1 MNQREI
7 GELRRRL
14 KPERN
19 AISKIYGCYVNS
31 NKQVI
36 SYLDSSLGIM
46 PQDEAEKYLTLLRR
60 TLTGQLQKNLIDIVF
75 TTRQVADSEEHRLLS
90 QLRQTGLK
98 DESLRQRFY
107 DTVIQSLD
115 MDDRNYLI
123 LLAHDTYDVPYRG
136 KDDEDQADASDQV
149 YSYILCAICP
159 VKDSKAE
166 LGYFPGENE
175 FHSRSAGQVV
185 APPELGFLF
194 PAFDQRSANIYNAL
208 YYTKQTDLIHQEFID
223 ALFRTEPPMSAD
235 EQKATFHTALAES
248 LEGDCSMDVVR
259 AVHQQLRDRL
269 ILHKESRNPEPPE
282 ISPKEVDAILLDCGV
297 EADKVKTFHR
307 SCAAQFG
314 EDAPLNPNNLINSGR
329 FEIKTEHASLVIH
342 PDYSYLLETRKIDG
356 RTYLL
361 LPVDDGM
368 EVNGL
373 AVDVRTVGDG
383 AISPEPNPEPSLP

>member
-14 KPERN
+14 KPEKN
-19 AISKIYGCYVNS
+19 AITKIYGCYVNS

-36 SYLDSSLGIM
+36 SYLDGSLGLM

-75 TTRQVADSEEHRLLS
+75 STRQVADSEEHRLLS
-90 QLRQTGLK
+90 ALRQTELK
-98 DESLRQRFY
+98 DEQVRRQFY
-107 DTVIQSLD
+107 DQVIQSLD
-115 MDDRNYLI
+115 MDERNYLI

-136 KDDEDQADASDQV
+136 RDDQDQADASDQV
-149 YSYILCAICP
+149 FSYVLCAICP

-194 PAFDQRSANIYNAL
+194 PAFDNRAANLYNAL

-223 ALFRTEPPMSAD
+223 AIFRTEPPMSAD
-235 EQKATFHTALAES
+235 EQKETFHTALAEA
-248 LEGDCSMDVVR
+248 LEGECSTEVVR
-259 AVHQQLRDRL
+259 SVHQQLRDKLLQHKEEHNPEAPSISPREVDT
-269 ILHKESRNPEPPE
+269 ILHN
-282 ISPKEVDAILLDCGV
+282 CGV
-297 EADKVKTFHR
+297 EEDKVQAFHK

-314 EDAPLNPNNLINSGR
+314 EGVPLNPANLINSSR
-329 FEIKTEHASLVIH
+329 FEIKTENATILID
-342 PDYSYLLETRKIDG
+342 PDYSYLVETRKING

-361 LPVDDGM
+361 LPADGM

-373 AVDVRTVGDG
+373 AVDLGDG
-383 AISPEPNPEPSLP
+383 QPG

>member
-14 KPERN
+14 KPEKN
-19 AISKIYGCYVNS
+19 AITKIYGCYVNS

-36 SYLDSSLGIM
+36 SYLDGSLGLM

-75 TTRQVADSEEHRLLS
+75 STRQVADSEEHRLLS
-90 QLRQTGLK
+90 ALRQTELK
-98 DESLRQRFY
+98 DEQVRRQFY
-107 DTVIQSLD
+107 DQVIQSLD
-115 MDDRNYLI
+115 MDERNYLI

-136 KDDEDQADASDQV
+136 RDDQDQADASDQV
-149 YSYILCAICP
+149 FSYVLCAICP

-194 PAFDQRSANIYNAL
+194 PAFDNRAANLYNAL

-223 ALFRTEPPMSAD
+223 AIFRTEPPMSAD
-235 EQKATFHTALAES
+235 EQKETFHTALGEA
-248 LEGDCSMDVVR
+248 LEGECSMEVVR
-259 AVHQQLRDRL
+259 SVHQQLRDKLLQHKEEHNPEAPSISPREVDT
-269 ILHKESRNPEPPE
+269 ILHN
-282 ISPKEVDAILLDCGV
+282 CGV
-297 EADKVKTFHR
+297 EEEKVQAFHK

-314 EDAPLNPNNLINSGR
+314 DGVPLNPANLINSSR
-329 FEIKTEHASLVIH
+329 FEIKTENATILID
-342 PDYSYLLETRKIDG
+342 PDYSYLVETRKING

-361 LPVDDGM
+361 LPADGM

-373 AVDVRTVGDG
+373 AVDLGDG
-383 AISPEPNPEPSLP
+383 QPG

>member
-14 KPERN
+14 KPEKN
-19 AISKIYGCYVNS
+19 AITKIYGCYVNS

-36 SYLDSSLGIM
+36 SYLDGSLGLM

-75 TTRQVADSEEHRLLS
+75 STRQVADSEEHRLLS
-90 QLRQTGLK
+90 ALRQTELK
-98 DESLRQRFY
+98 DEQVRRQFY
-107 DTVIQSLD
+107 DQVIQSLD
-115 MDDRNYLI
+115 MDERNYLI

-136 KDDEDQADASDQV
+136 RDDQDQADASDQV
-149 YSYILCAICP
+149 FSYVLCAICP

-194 PAFDQRSANIYNAL
+194 PAFDNRAANLYNAL

-223 ALFRTEPPMSAD
+223 AIFRTEPPMSAD
-235 EQKATFHTALAES
+235 EQKETFHTALAEA
-248 LEGDCSMDVVR
+248 LEGECSMEVVR
-259 AVHQQLRDRL
+259 SVHQQLRDKLLQHKEEHNPEAPSISPREVDT
-269 ILHKESRNPEPPE
+269 ILHN
-282 ISPKEVDAILLDCGV
+282 CGV
-297 EADKVKTFHR
+297 EEDKVQAFHK

-314 EDAPLNPNNLINSGR
+314 DGVPLNPANLINSSR
-329 FEIKTEHASLVIH
+329 FEIKTENATILID
-342 PDYSYLLETRKIDG
+342 PDYSYLVETRKING

-361 LPVDDGM
+361 LPADGM

-373 AVDVRTVGDG
+373 AVDLGDG
-383 AISPEPNPEPSLP
+383 QPG

>member
-14 KPERN
+14 KPEKN
-19 AISKIYGCYVNS
+19 AITKIYGCYVNS

-36 SYLDSSLGIM
+36 SYLDGSLGLM

-75 TTRQVADSEEHRLLS
+75 STRQVADSEEHRLLS
-90 QLRQTGLK
+90 ALRQTELK
-98 DESLRQRFY
+98 DEQVRRQFY
-107 DTVIQSLD
+107 DQVIQSLD
-115 MDDRNYLI
+115 MDERNYLI

-136 KDDEDQADASDQV
+136 RDDQDQADASDQV
-149 YSYILCAICP
+149 FSYILCAICP

-194 PAFDQRSANIYNAL
+194 PAFDNRAANLYNAL

-223 ALFRTEPPMSAD
+223 AIFRTEPPMSAD
-235 EQKATFHTALAES
+235 EQKETFHTALAEA
-248 LEGDCSMDVVR
+248 LEGECSMEVVR
-259 AVHQQLRDRL
+259 SVHQQLRDKLLQHKEEHNPEAPSISPREVDT
-269 ILHKESRNPEPPE
+269 ILHN
-282 ISPKEVDAILLDCGV
+282 CGV
-297 EADKVKTFHR
+297 EEEKVQAFHK

-314 EDAPLNPNNLINSGR
+314 EGIPLNPANLINSSR
-329 FEIKTEHASLVIH
+329 FEIKTENATILID
-342 PDYSYLLETRKIDG
+342 PDYSYLVETRKING

-361 LPVDDGM
+361 LPADGM

-373 AVDVRTVGDG
+373 AVDLGDG
-383 AISPEPNPEPSLP
+383 QPG

>member
-14 KPERN
+14 KPDKN
-19 AISKIYGCYVNS
+19 AITKIYGCYVNS

-36 SYLDSSLGIM
+36 SYLDGSLGVM

-75 TTRQVADSEEHRLLS
+75 STRQVTDSEEHRLLS
-90 QLRQTGLK
+90 ALRRTELK
-98 DESLRQRFY
+98 DETVRRQFY
-107 DTVIQSLD
+107 DQVIQSLD
-115 MDDRNYLI
+115 MDERNYLI

-136 KDDEDQADASDQV
+136 KDDQDQADASDQV
-149 YSYILCAICP
+149 FSYVLCAVCP

-194 PAFDQRSANIYNAL
+194 PAFDNRAANLYNAL

-223 ALFRTEPPMSAD
+223 AIFRTEPPMSAD
-235 EQKATFHTALAES
+235 EQKETFHTALAES
-248 LEGDCSMDVVR
+248 LEGDCSLEVVR
-259 AVHQQLRDRL
+259 AVHQQLRDKL
-269 ILHKESRNPEPPE
+269 LQHKEEHDPEAPS
-282 ISPKEVDAILLDCGV
+282 ISPKEVDAILHNCGV
-297 EADKVKTFHR
+297 EAEKVQAFHQ

-314 EDAPLNPNNLINSGR
+314 EGTPLNPANLINSGR
-329 FEIKTEHASLVIH
+329 FEIKTDNATILID
-342 PDYSYLLETRKIDG
+342 PDYSYLVETRKING

-361 LPVDDGM
+361 LPVDGM

-373 AVDVRTVGDG
+373 AVDLRDHQGG
-383 AISPEPNPEPSLP
+383 

>member
-14 KPERN
+14 KPEKN
-19 AISKIYGCYVNS
+19 AITKIYGCYVNS

-36 SYLDSSLGIM
+36 SYLDGSLGLM

-75 TTRQVADSEEHRLLS
+75 STRQVADSEEHRLLS
-90 QLRQTGLK
+90 ALRQTELK
-98 DESLRQRFY
+98 DEQVRRQFY
-107 DTVIQSLD
+107 DQVIQSLD
-115 MDDRNYLI
+115 MDERNYLI

-136 KDDEDQADASDQV
+136 RDDQDQADASDQV
-149 YSYILCAICP
+149 FSYILCAICT

-194 PAFDQRSANIYNAL
+194 PAFDNRAANLYNAL

-223 ALFRTEPPMSAD
+223 AIFRTEPPMSAD
-235 EQKATFHTALAES
+235 EQKETFHTALAEA
-248 LEGDCSMDVVR
+248 LEGECSMEVVR
-259 AVHQQLRDRL
+259 SVHQQLRDKLLQHKEEHNPEAPSISPREVDT
-269 ILHKESRNPEPPE
+269 ILHN
-282 ISPKEVDAILLDCGV
+282 CGV
-297 EADKVKTFHR
+297 EEEKVQAFHK

-314 EDAPLNPNNLINSGR
+314 EGVPLNPANLINSSR
-329 FEIKTEHASLVIH
+329 FEIKTENATILID
-342 PDYSYLLETRKIDG
+342 PDYSYLVETRKING

-361 LPVDDGM
+361 LPADGM

-373 AVDVRTVGDG
+373 AVDLGDG
-383 AISPEPNPEPSLP
+383 QPG

>member
-14 KPERN
+14 KPDKN
-19 AISKIYGCYVNS
+19 AITKIYGCYVNS

-36 SYLDSSLGIM
+36 SYLDASLGVM

-75 TTRQVADSEEHRLLS
+75 STRQVADSEEHRLLS
-90 QLRQTGLK
+90 ALRQTELK
-98 DESLRQRFY
+98 DEQVRRQFY
-107 DTVIQSLD
+107 DQVIQALD
-115 MDDRNYLI
+115 MDERNYLI

-136 KDDEDQADASDQV
+136 RDDQDQADASDQV
-149 YSYILCAICP
+149 FSYVLCAICP

-194 PAFDQRSANIYNAL
+194 PAFDNRSANLYNAL
-208 YYTKQTDLIHQEFID
+208 YYTRQTDLIHQEFID

-235 EQKATFHTALAES
+235 EQKETFHTALAES
-248 LEGDCSMDVVR
+248 LDGACSMEVVR
-259 AVHQQLRDRL
+259 AVHQQLRDKL
-269 ILHKESRNPEPPE
+269 ILHKESRDPEPPS
-282 ISPKEVDAILLDCGV
+282 ISPREVDAILHSCGV
-297 EADKVKTFHR
+297 EEEKVKTFHR
-307 SCAAQFG
+307 RCADQFG

-329 FEIKTEHASLVIH
+329 FEIKTEHASLVVD
-342 PDYSYLLETRKIDG
+342 PDYSYLVETRKING
-356 RTYLL
+356 RTFLL

-383 AISPEPNPEPSLP
+383 AVSPGQSPESSSL

>member
-14 KPERN
+14 KPDKN

-36 SYLDSSLGIM
+36 SYLDGSLGVM

-75 TTRQVADSEEHRLLS
+75 STRQVADSEEHRLLS
-90 QLRQTGLK
+90 ALRQTGLK
-98 DESLRQRFY
+98 DEAVRRQFY
-107 DTVIQSLD
+107 DQVIQSLD
-115 MDDRNYLI
+115 MDERNYLI

-136 KDDEDQADASDQV
+136 KDDQDQADASDQV
-149 YSYILCAICP
+149 FSYILCAICP

-194 PAFDQRSANIYNAL
+194 PAFDNRAANLYNAL

-223 ALFRTEPPMSAD
+223 AIFRTEPPMSAD
-235 EQKATFHTALAES
+235 EQKETFHTALAES
-248 LEGDCSMDVVR
+248 LEGDCSLDVVR
-259 AVHQQLRDRL
+259 AVHQQLRDKL
-269 ILHKESRNPEPPE
+269 LQHKEERDPEAPS
-282 ISPKEVDAILLDCGV
+282 ISPKEVDAILHNCGV
-297 EADKVKTFHR
+297 EEEKVQAFHK

-314 EDAPLNPNNLINSGR
+314 EGTPLNPANLINSGR
-329 FEIKTEHASLVIH
+329 FEIKTDNATILVD
-342 PDYSYLLETRKIDG
+342 PDYSYLVETRKING

-361 LPVDDGM
+361 LPVDGM

-373 AVDVRTVGDG
+373 AVDLGNG
-383 AISPEPNPEPSLP
+383 QPG

>member
-14 KPERN
+14 KPEKN
-19 AISKIYGCYVNS
+19 AITKIYGCYVNS

-36 SYLDSSLGIM
+36 SYLDGSLGLM

-75 TTRQVADSEEHRLLS
+75 STRQVADSEEHRLLS
-90 QLRQTGLK
+90 ALRQTELK
-98 DESLRQRFY
+98 DEQVRRQFY
-107 DTVIQSLD
+107 DQVIQSLD
-115 MDDRNYLI
+115 MDERNYLI

-136 KDDEDQADASDQV
+136 RDDQDQADASDQV
-149 YSYILCAICP
+149 FSYVLCAICP

-194 PAFDQRSANIYNAL
+194 PAFDNRAANLYNAL

-223 ALFRTEPPMSAD
+223 AIFRTEPPMSAD
-235 EQKATFHTALAES
+235 EQKETFHTALAEA
-248 LEGDCSMDVVR
+248 LEGECSMEVVR
-259 AVHQQLRDRL
+259 SVHQQLRDKLLQHKEEHNPEAPSISPREVDT
-269 ILHKESRNPEPPE
+269 ILHN
-282 ISPKEVDAILLDCGV
+282 CGV
-297 EADKVKTFHR
+297 EEEKVQAFHK

-314 EDAPLNPNNLINSGR
+314 DGVPLNPANLINSSR
-329 FEIKTEHASLVIH
+329 FEIKTENATILID
-342 PDYSYLLETRKIDG
+342 PDYSYLVETRKING

-361 LPVDDGM
+361 LPADGM

-373 AVDVRTVGDG
+373 AVDLRDHQPG
-383 AISPEPNPEPSLP
+383 

>member
-14 KPERN
+14 KPDKN

-36 SYLDSSLGIM
+36 SYLDGSLGVM

-75 TTRQVADSEEHRLLS
+75 STRQVADSEEHRLLS
-90 QLRQTGLK
+90 ALRQTGLK
-98 DESLRQRFY
+98 DEAVRREFY
-107 DTVIQSLD
+107 DQVIQSLD
-115 MDDRNYLI
+115 MDERNYLI

-136 KDDEDQADASDQV
+136 KDDQDQADASDQV
-149 YSYILCAICP
+149 FSYILCAICP

-194 PAFDQRSANIYNAL
+194 PAFDNRAANLYNAL

-223 ALFRTEPPMSAD
+223 AIFRTEPPMSAD
-235 EQKATFHTALAES
+235 EQKETFHTALAES
-248 LEGDCSMDVVR
+248 LEGDCSLDVVR
-259 AVHQQLRDRL
+259 AVHQQLRDKL
-269 ILHKESRNPEPPE
+269 LQHKEERDPEAPS
-282 ISPKEVDAILLDCGV
+282 ISPKEVDAILHNCGV
-297 EADKVKTFHR
+297 EEEKVQAFHK

-314 EDAPLNPNNLINSGR
+314 EGTPLNPANLINSGR
-329 FEIKTEHASLVIH
+329 FEIKTDNATILVD
-342 PDYSYLLETRKIDG
+342 PDYSYLVETRKING

-361 LPVDDGM
+361 LPVDGM

-373 AVDVRTVGDG
+373 AVDLGNG
-383 AISPEPNPEPSLP
+383 QPG

>member
-14 KPERN
+14 KPEKN
-19 AISKIYGCYVNS
+19 AITKIYGCYVNS

-36 SYLDSSLGIM
+36 SYLDGSLGLM

-60 TLTGQLQKNLIDIVF
+60 TLTGQLQRNLNDIVF
-75 TTRQVADSEEHRLLS
+75 STRQVADSEEHRLLS
-90 QLRQTGLK
+90 ALRQTELK
-98 DESLRQRFY
+98 DEQVRRQFY
-107 DTVIQSLD
+107 DQVIQSLD
-115 MDDRNYLI
+115 MDERNYLI

-136 KDDEDQADASDQV
+136 RDDQDQADASDQV
-149 YSYILCAICP
+149 FSYVLCAICP

-194 PAFDQRSANIYNAL
+194 PAFDNRAANLYNAL

-223 ALFRTEPPMSAD
+223 AIFRTEPPMSAD
-235 EQKATFHTALAES
+235 EQKETFHTALAEA
-248 LEGDCSMDVVR
+248 LEGECSMEVVR
-259 AVHQQLRDRL
+259 SVHQQLRDKLLQHKEEHNPEAPSISPREVDT
-269 ILHKESRNPEPPE
+269 ILHN
-282 ISPKEVDAILLDCGV
+282 CGV
-297 EADKVKTFHR
+297 EEEKVQAFHK

-314 EDAPLNPNNLINSGR
+314 DGVPLNPANLINSSR
-329 FEIKTEHASLVIH
+329 FEIKTENATILID
-342 PDYSYLLETRKIDG
+342 PDYSYLVETRKING

-361 LPVDDGM
+361 LPADGM
-368 EVNGL
+368 EDNGL
-373 AVDVRTVGDG
+373 AVDLGDG
-383 AISPEPNPEPSLP
+383 QPG

>member
-14 KPERN
+14 KPEKN
-19 AISKIYGCYVNS
+19 AITKIYGCYVNS

-36 SYLDSSLGIM
+36 SYLDGSLGLM

-75 TTRQVADSEEHRLLS
+75 STRQVADSEEHRLLS
-90 QLRQTGLK
+90 ALRQTELK
-98 DESLRQRFY
+98 DEQVRRQFY
-107 DTVIQSLD
+107 DQVIQSLD
-115 MDDRNYLI
+115 MDERNYLI

-136 KDDEDQADASDQV
+136 RDDQDQADASDQV
-149 YSYILCAICP
+149 FSYVLCAICP

-194 PAFDQRSANIYNAL
+194 PAFDNRAANLYNAL

-223 ALFRTEPPMSAD
+223 AIFRTEPPMSAD
-235 EQKATFHTALAES
+235 EQKETFHTALAEA
-248 LEGDCSMDVVR
+248 LEGECSMEVVR
-259 AVHQQLRDRL
+259 SVHQQLRDKLLQHKEEHNPEAPSISPREVDT
-269 ILHKESRNPEPPE
+269 ILHN
-282 ISPKEVDAILLDCGV
+282 CGV
-297 EADKVKTFHR
+297 EEDKVQAFHK

-314 EDAPLNPNNLINSGR
+314 EGVPLNPANLINSSR
-329 FEIKTEHASLVIH
+329 FEIKTENATILID
-342 PDYSYLLETRKIDG
+342 PDYSYLVETRKING

-361 LPVDDGM
+361 LPADGM

-373 AVDVRTVGDG
+373 AVDLGDG
-383 AISPEPNPEPSLP
+383 QPG

>member
-14 KPERN
+14 KPEKN
-19 AISKIYGCYVNS
+19 AITKIYGCYVNS

-36 SYLDSSLGIM
+36 SYLDGSLGLM

-75 TTRQVADSEEHRLLS
+75 STRQVADSEEHRLLS
-90 QLRQTGLK
+90 ALRQTELK
-98 DESLRQRFY
+98 DEQVRRQFY
-107 DTVIQSLD
+107 DQVIQSLD
-115 MDDRNYLI
+115 MDERNYLI

-136 KDDEDQADASDQV
+136 RDDQDQADASDQV
-149 YSYILCAICP
+149 FSYVLCAICP

-194 PAFDQRSANIYNAL
+194 PAFDNRAANLYNAL

-223 ALFRTEPPMSAD
+223 AIFRTEPPMSAD
-235 EQKATFHTALAES
+235 EQKETFHTALAEA
-248 LEGDCSMDVVR
+248 LEGECSMEVVR
-259 AVHQQLRDRL
+259 SVHQQLRDKLLQHKEEHNPEAPSISPREVDT
-269 ILHKESRNPEPPE
+269 ILHN
-282 ISPKEVDAILLDCGV
+282 CGV
-297 EADKVKTFHR
+297 EEDKVQAFHK

-314 EDAPLNPNNLINSGR
+314 EGVPLNPANLINSSR
-329 FEIKTEHASLVIH
+329 FEIKTENATILID
-342 PDYSYLLETRKIDG
+342 PDYSYLVETRKING

-361 LPVDDGM
+361 LPTDGM

-373 AVDVRTVGDG
+373 AVDLGDG
-383 AISPEPNPEPSLP
+383 QPG

>member
-14 KPERN
+14 KPDKN
-19 AISKIYGCYVNS
+19 AITKIYGCYVNS

-36 SYLDSSLGIM
+36 SYLDASLGVM

-75 TTRQVADSEEHRLLS
+75 STRQVADSEEHRLLS
-90 QLRQTGLK
+90 ALRQTELK
-98 DESLRQRFY
+98 DEQVRRQFY
-107 DTVIQSLD
+107 DQVIQALD
-115 MDDRNYLI
+115 MDERNYLI

-136 KDDEDQADASDQV
+136 RDDQDQADASDQV
-149 YSYILCAICP
+149 FSYVLCAICP

-194 PAFDQRSANIYNAL
+194 PAFDNRSANLYNAL
-208 YYTKQTDLIHQEFID
+208 YYTRQTDLIHQEFID

-235 EQKATFHTALAES
+235 EQKETFHTALAES
-248 LEGDCSMDVVR
+248 LDGACSMEVVR
-259 AVHQQLRDRL
+259 AVHQQLRDKL
-269 ILHKESRNPEPPE
+269 LQHKEERDTEAPS
-282 ISPKEVDAILLDCGV
+282 ISPKEVDAILHNCGV
-297 EADKVKTFHR
+297 EEEKVQAFHK

-314 EDAPLNPNNLINSGR
+314 EGVPLNPANLINSGR
-329 FEIKTEHASLVIH
+329 FEIKTENATILID
-342 PDYSYLLETRKIDG
+342 PDYSYLVETRSING

-361 LPVDDGM
+361 LPADGM

-373 AVDVRTVGDG
+373 AVDLRDHQPG
-383 AISPEPNPEPSLP
+383 

>member
-14 KPERN
+14 KPDKN

-36 SYLDSSLGIM
+36 SYLDGSLGVM

-75 TTRQVADSEEHRLLS
+75 STRQVADSEEHRLLS
-90 QLRQTGLK
+90 ALRQTGLK
-98 DESLRQRFY
+98 DEAVRREFY
-107 DTVIQSLD
+107 DQVIQSLD
-115 MDDRNYLI
+115 MDERNYLI

-136 KDDEDQADASDQV
+136 KDDQDQADASDQV
-149 YSYILCAICP
+149 FTYILCAICP

-194 PAFDQRSANIYNAL
+194 PAFDNRAANLYNAL

-223 ALFRTEPPMSAD
+223 AIFRTEPPMSAD
-235 EQKATFHTALAES
+235 EQKETFHTALAES
-248 LEGDCSMDVVR
+248 LEGDCSLDVVR
-259 AVHQQLRDRL
+259 AVHQQLRDKL
-269 ILHKESRNPEPPE
+269 LQHKEERDPEAPS
-282 ISPKEVDAILLDCGV
+282 ISPKEVDAILHNCGV
-297 EADKVKTFHR
+297 EEEKVQAFHK

-314 EDAPLNPNNLINSGR
+314 EGTPLNPANLINSGR
-329 FEIKTEHASLVIH
+329 FEIKTDNATILVD
-342 PDYSYLLETRKIDG
+342 PDYSYLVETRKING

-361 LPVDDGM
+361 LPVDGM

-373 AVDVRTVGDG
+373 AVDLGNG
-383 AISPEPNPEPSLP
+383 QPG

>member
-14 KPERN
+14 KPEKN
-19 AISKIYGCYVNS
+19 AINKIYGCYVNS

-75 TTRQVADSEEHRLLS
+75 STRQVADSQEHRLLS

-136 KDDEDQADASDQV
+136 KDGEDQADASDQV
-149 YSYILCAICP
+149 YSYILCAVCP
-159 VKDSKAE
+159 VKDSKPE

-185 APPELGFLF
+185 APPELRL
-194 PAFDQRSANIYNAL
+194 PLPR
-208 YYTKQTDLIHQEFID
+208 
-223 ALFRTEPPMSAD
+223 
-235 EQKATFHTALAES
+235 
-248 LEGDCSMDVVR
+248 
-259 AVHQQLRDRL
+259 LR
-269 ILHKESRNPEPPE
+269 
-282 ISPKEVDAILLDCGV
+282 
-297 EADKVKTFHR
+297 
-307 SCAAQFG
+307 
-314 EDAPLNPNNLINSGR
+314 
-329 FEIKTEHASLVIH
+329 
-342 PDYSYLLETRKIDG
+342 
-356 RTYLL
+356 
-361 LPVDDGM
+361 
-368 EVNGL
+368 
-373 AVDVRTVGDG
+373 
-383 AISPEPNPEPSLP
+383 

>member
-14 KPERN
+14 KPEKN
-19 AISKIYGCYVNS
+19 AITKIYGCYVNS

-36 SYLDSSLGIM
+36 SYLDGSLGLM

-75 TTRQVADSEEHRLLS
+75 STRQVADSEEHRLLS
-90 QLRQTGLK
+90 ALRQTELK
-98 DESLRQRFY
+98 DEQVRRQFY
-107 DTVIQSLD
+107 DQVIQSLD
-115 MDDRNYLI
+115 MDERNYLI

-136 KDDEDQADASDQV
+136 RDDQDQADASDQV
-149 YSYILCAICP
+149 FSYVLCAICP

-194 PAFDQRSANIYNAL
+194 PAFDNRAANLYNAL

-223 ALFRTEPPMSAD
+223 AIFRTEPPMSAD
-235 EQKATFHTALAES
+235 EQKETFHTALAEA
-248 LEGDCSMDVVR
+248 LEGECSMEVVR
-259 AVHQQLRDRL
+259 SVHQQLRDKLLQHKEEHNPEAPSISPREVDT
-269 ILHKESRNPEPPE
+269 ILHN
-282 ISPKEVDAILLDCGV
+282 CGV
-297 EADKVKTFHR
+297 EEEKVQAFHK

-314 EDAPLNPNNLINSGR
+314 DGVPLNPANLINSSR
-329 FEIKTEHASLVIH
+329 FEIKTENATILID
-342 PDYSYLLETRKIDG
+342 PDYSYLVETRKING

-361 LPVDDGM
+361 LPADGM

-373 AVDVRTVGDG
+373 AVDLGDG
-383 AISPEPNPEPSLP
+383 QPG

>member
-14 KPERN
+14 KPDKN
-19 AISKIYGCYVNS
+19 AITKIYGCYVNS

-36 SYLDSSLGIM
+36 SYLDASLGVM

-75 TTRQVADSEEHRLLS
+75 STRQVADSEEHRLLS
-90 QLRQTGLK
+90 ALRQTELK
-98 DESLRQRFY
+98 DEQVRRQFY
-107 DTVIQSLD
+107 DQVIQSLD
-115 MDDRNYLI
+115 MDERNYLI

-136 KDDEDQADASDQV
+136 RDDQDQADASDQV
-149 YSYILCAICP
+149 FSYILCAICP

-194 PAFDQRSANIYNAL
+194 PAFDNRAANLYNAL

-223 ALFRTEPPMSAD
+223 AIFRTEPPMSAD
-235 EQKATFHTALAES
+235 EQKETFHTALAEA
-248 LEGDCSMDVVR
+248 LEGECSMEVVR
-259 AVHQQLRDRL
+259 SVHQQLRDKLLQHKEEHNPEAPSISPREVDT
-269 ILHKESRNPEPPE
+269 ILHN
-282 ISPKEVDAILLDCGV
+282 CGV
-297 EADKVKTFHR
+297 EEEKVQAFHK

-314 EDAPLNPNNLINSGR
+314 EGVPLNPANLINSSR
-329 FEIKTEHASLVIH
+329 FEIKTENATILID
-342 PDYSYLLETRKIDG
+342 PDYSYLVETRKING

-361 LPVDDGM
+361 LPADGM

-373 AVDVRTVGDG
+373 AVDLGDG
-383 AISPEPNPEPSLP
+383 QPG

>member
-14 KPERN
+14 KPEKN
-19 AISKIYGCYVNS
+19 AITKIYGCYVNS

-36 SYLDSSLGIM
+36 SYLDGSLGLM

-75 TTRQVADSEEHRLLS
+75 STRQVADSEEHRLLS
-90 QLRQTGLK
+90 ALRQTELK
-98 DESLRQRFY
+98 DEQVRRQFY
-107 DTVIQSLD
+107 DQVIQSLD
-115 MDDRNYLI
+115 MDERNYLI

-136 KDDEDQADASDQV
+136 RDDQDQADASDQV
-149 YSYILCAICP
+149 FSYILCAICP

-185 APPELGFLF
+185 ASPELGFLF
-194 PAFDQRSANIYNAL
+194 PAFDNRAANLYNAL

-223 ALFRTEPPMSAD
+223 AIFRTEPPMSAD
-235 EQKATFHTALAES
+235 EQKETFHTALAEA
-248 LEGDCSMDVVR
+248 LEGECSMEVVR
-259 AVHQQLRDRL
+259 SVHQQLRDKLLQHKEEHNPEAPSISPREVDT
-269 ILHKESRNPEPPE
+269 ILHN
-282 ISPKEVDAILLDCGV
+282 CGV
-297 EADKVKTFHR
+297 EEDKVQAFHK

-314 EDAPLNPNNLINSGR
+314 EGVPLNPANLINSSR
-329 FEIKTEHASLVIH
+329 FEIKTENATILID
-342 PDYSYLLETRKIDG
+342 PDYSYLVETRKING

-361 LPVDDGM
+361 LPADGM

-373 AVDVRTVGDG
+373 AVDLGDG
-383 AISPEPNPEPSLP
+383 QPG

>member
-14 KPERN
+14 KPEKN
-19 AISKIYGCYVNS
+19 AITKIYGCYVNS

-36 SYLDSSLGIM
+36 SYLDGSLGLM

-75 TTRQVADSEEHRLLS
+75 STRQVADSEEHRLLS
-90 QLRQTGLK
+90 ALRQTELK
-98 DESLRQRFY
+98 DEQVRRQFY
-107 DTVIQSLD
+107 DQVIQSLD
-115 MDDRNYLI
+115 MDERNYLI

-136 KDDEDQADASDQV
+136 RDDQDQADASDQV
-149 YSYILCAICP
+149 FSYILCAICP

-194 PAFDQRSANIYNAL
+194 PAFDNRAANLYNAL

-223 ALFRTEPPMSAD
+223 AIFRTEPPMSAD
-235 EQKATFHTALAES
+235 EQKETFHTALAEA
-248 LEGDCSMDVVR
+248 LEGECSMEVVR
-259 AVHQQLRDRL
+259 SVHQQLRDKLLQHKEEHNPEAPSISPREVDT
-269 ILHKESRNPEPPE
+269 ILHN
-282 ISPKEVDAILLDCGV
+282 CGV
-297 EADKVKTFHR
+297 EEDKVQAFHK

-314 EDAPLNPNNLINSGR
+314 DGVPLNPANLINSSR
-329 FEIKTEHASLVIH
+329 FEIKTENATILID
-342 PDYSYLLETRKIDG
+342 PDYSYLVETRKING

-361 LPVDDGM
+361 LPADGM

-373 AVDVRTVGDG
+373 AVDLGDG
-383 AISPEPNPEPSLP
+383 QPG

>member
-14 KPERN
+14 KPEKN
-19 AISKIYGCYVNS
+19 AITKIYGCYVNS

-36 SYLDSSLGIM
+36 SYLDGSLGLM

-75 TTRQVADSEEHRLLS
+75 STRQVADSEEHRLLS
-90 QLRQTGLK
+90 ALRQTELK
-98 DESLRQRFY
+98 DEQVRRQFY
-107 DTVIQSLD
+107 DQVIQSLD
-115 MDDRNYLI
+115 MDERNYLI

-136 KDDEDQADASDQV
+136 RDDQDQADASDQV
-149 YSYILCAICP
+149 FSYVLCAICP

-194 PAFDQRSANIYNAL
+194 PAFDNRAANLYNAL

-223 ALFRTEPPMSAD
+223 AIFRTEPPMSAD
-235 EQKATFHTALAES
+235 EQKETFHTALAEA
-248 LEGDCSMDVVR
+248 LEGECSMEVVR
-259 AVHQQLRDRL
+259 SVHQQLRDKLLQHKEEHNPEAPSISPREVDT
-269 ILHKESRNPEPPE
+269 ILHN
-282 ISPKEVDAILLDCGV
+282 CGV
-297 EADKVKTFHR
+297 EEEKVQAFHK

-314 EDAPLNPNNLINSGR
+314 EGVPLNPANLINSSR
-329 FEIKTEHASLVIH
+329 FEIKTENATILID
-342 PDYSYLLETRKIDG
+342 PDYSYLVETRKING

-361 LPVDDGM
+361 LPADGM

-373 AVDVRTVGDG
+373 AVDLGDG
-383 AISPEPNPEPSLP
+383 QPG

>member
-14 KPERN
+14 KPEKN
-19 AISKIYGCYVNS
+19 AITKIYGCYVNS

-36 SYLDSSLGIM
+36 SYLDGSLGLM

-75 TTRQVADSEEHRLLS
+75 STRQVADSEEHRLLS
-90 QLRQTGLK
+90 ALRQTELK
-98 DESLRQRFY
+98 DEQVRRQFY
-107 DTVIQSLD
+107 DQVIQSLD
-115 MDDRNYLI
+115 MDERNYLI

-136 KDDEDQADASDQV
+136 RDDQDQADASDQV
-149 YSYILCAICP
+149 FSYILCAICP

-194 PAFDQRSANIYNAL
+194 PAFDNRAANLYNAL

-223 ALFRTEPPMSAD
+223 AIFRTEPPMSAD
-235 EQKATFHTALAES
+235 EQKETFHTALAEA
-248 LEGDCSMDVVR
+248 LEGECSMEVVR
-259 AVHQQLRDRL
+259 SVHQQLRDKLLQHKEEHNPEAPSISPREVDT
-269 ILHKESRNPEPPE
+269 ILHN
-282 ISPKEVDAILLDCGV
+282 CGV
-297 EADKVKTFHR
+297 EEDKVQAFHK

-314 EDAPLNPNNLINSGR
+314 EGIPLNPANLINSSR
-329 FEIKTEHASLVIH
+329 FEIKTENATILID
-342 PDYSYLLETRKIDG
+342 PDYSYLVETRKING

-361 LPVDDGM
+361 LPADGM

-373 AVDVRTVGDG
+373 AVDLGDG
-383 AISPEPNPEPSLP
+383 QPG

>member
-14 KPERN
+14 KPEKN

-36 SYLDSSLGIM
+36 SCLDASLGIL
-46 PQDEAEKYLTLLRR
+46 PQDEGEKYLSLLRR

-75 TTRQVADSEEHRLLS
+75 STRQVADSEEHKLLS
-90 QLRQTGLK
+90 ALRQTQLK
-98 DESLRQRFY
+98 DEDLRRRFY
-107 DTVIQSLD
+107 DQVIQCLD

-123 LLAHDTYDVPYRG
+123 LLAYDTYDVPYRG
-136 KDDEDQADASDQV
+136 KDGEDQADASDQV

-185 APPELGFLF
+185 TPPELGFLF
-194 PAFDQRSANIYNAL
+194 PAFDNRSANLYNAL
-208 YYTKQTDLIHQEFID
+208 YYTKQTDLIHQELID

-235 EQKATFHTALAES
+235 EQKATFHTALAEA

-259 AVHQQLRDRL
+259 SVHQQLRDRL
-269 ILHKESRNPEPPE
+269 ILHKESRDPEAPE
-282 ISPKEVDAILLDCGV
+282 IAPKELDAILHGCGV
-297 EADKVKTFHR
+297 EEEKVKTFHR
-307 SCAAQFG
+307 KCADQFG
-314 EDAPLNPNNLINSGR
+314 EDAPLNPGNLINSNR
-329 FEIKTEHASLVIH
+329 FEIKTEHASLTID
-342 PDYSYLLETRKIDG
+342 PDYSYLMETRKING
-356 RTYLL
+356 RTFLL

-383 AISPEPNPEPSLP
+383 AVSPGPNPGPSSQ

>member
-14 KPERN
+14 KPEKN
-19 AISKIYGCYVNS
+19 AITKIYGCYVNS

-36 SYLDSSLGIM
+36 SYLDDSLGLM

-75 TTRQVADSEEHRLLS
+75 STRQVADSEEHRLLS
-90 QLRQTGLK
+90 ALRQTELK
-98 DESLRQRFY
+98 DEQVRRQFY
-107 DTVIQSLD
+107 DQVIQSLD
-115 MDDRNYLI
+115 MDERNYLI

-136 KDDEDQADASDQV
+136 RDDQDQTDASDQV
-149 YSYILCAICP
+149 FSYVLCAICP

-194 PAFDQRSANIYNAL
+194 PAFDNRAANLYNAL

-223 ALFRTEPPMSAD
+223 AIYRTEPPMSAD
-235 EQKATFHTALAES
+235 EQKETFHTALAEA
-248 LEGDCSMDVVR
+248 LEGECSMEVVR
-259 AVHQQLRDRL
+259 SVHQQLRDKLLQHKEEHNPEAPSISPREVDT
-269 ILHKESRNPEPPE
+269 ILHN
-282 ISPKEVDAILLDCGV
+282 CGV
-297 EADKVKTFHR
+297 EEEKVQAFHK

-314 EDAPLNPNNLINSGR
+314 DGVPLNPANLINSSR
-329 FEIKTEHASLVIH
+329 FEIKTENATILID
-342 PDYSYLLETRKIDG
+342 PDYSYLVETRKING

-361 LPVDDGM
+361 LPADGM

-373 AVDVRTVGDG
+373 AVDLGDG
-383 AISPEPNPEPSLP
+383 QPG

>member
-14 KPERN
+14 KPEKN
-19 AISKIYGCYVNS
+19 AITKIYGCYVNS

-36 SYLDSSLGIM
+36 SYLDGSLGLM

-75 TTRQVADSEEHRLLS
+75 STRQVADSEEHRLLS
-90 QLRQTGLK
+90 ALRQTELK
-98 DESLRQRFY
+98 DEQVRRQFY
-107 DTVIQSLD
+107 DQVIQALD
-115 MDDRNYLI
+115 MDERNYLI

-136 KDDEDQADASDQV
+136 RDDQDQADASDQV
-149 YSYILCAICP
+149 FSYILCAICP

-194 PAFDQRSANIYNAL
+194 PAFDNRAANLYNAL

-223 ALFRTEPPMSAD
+223 AIFRTEPPMSAD
-235 EQKATFHTALAES
+235 EQKETFHTALAEA
-248 LEGDCSMDVVR
+248 LEGECSMEVVR
-259 AVHQQLRDRL
+259 SVHQQLRDKLLQHKEEHNPEAPSISPREVDT
-269 ILHKESRNPEPPE
+269 ILHN
-282 ISPKEVDAILLDCGV
+282 CGV
-297 EADKVKTFHR
+297 EEEKVQAFHK

-314 EDAPLNPNNLINSGR
+314 EGVPLNPANLINSGR
-329 FEIKTEHASLVIH
+329 FEIKTENATILID
-342 PDYSYLLETRKIDG
+342 PDYSYLVETRSING

-361 LPVDDGM
+361 LPADGM

-373 AVDVRTVGDG
+373 AVDLGDG
-383 AISPEPNPEPSLP
+383 QPG

>member
-14 KPERN
+14 KPEKN
-19 AISKIYGCYVNS
+19 AITKIYGCYVNS

-36 SYLDSSLGIM
+36 SYLDGSLGLM

-75 TTRQVADSEEHRLLS
+75 STRQVADSEEHRLLS
-90 QLRQTGLK
+90 ALRQTELK
-98 DESLRQRFY
+98 DEQVRRQFY
-107 DTVIQSLD
+107 DQVIQSLD
-115 MDDRNYLI
+115 MDEHNYLI

-136 KDDEDQADASDQV
+136 RDDQDQADASDQV
-149 YSYILCAICP
+149 FSYVLCAICP

-194 PAFDQRSANIYNAL
+194 PAFDNRAANLYNAL

-223 ALFRTEPPMSAD
+223 AIFRTEPPMSAD
-235 EQKATFHTALAES
+235 EQKETFHTALAEA
-248 LEGDCSMDVVR
+248 LEGECSMEVVR
-259 AVHQQLRDRL
+259 SVHQQLRDKLLQHKEEHNPEAPSISPREVDT
-269 ILHKESRNPEPPE
+269 ILHN
-282 ISPKEVDAILLDCGV
+282 CGV
-297 EADKVKTFHR
+297 EEDKVQAFHK

-314 EDAPLNPNNLINSGR
+314 DGVPLNPANLINSSR
-329 FEIKTEHASLVIH
+329 FEIKTENATILID
-342 PDYSYLLETRKIDG
+342 PDYSYLVETRKING

-361 LPVDDGM
+361 LPADGM

-373 AVDVRTVGDG
+373 AVDLGDG
-383 AISPEPNPEPSLP
+383 QPG

>member
-14 KPERN
+14 KPEKN
-19 AISKIYGCYVNS
+19 AIAKIYGCYVNS

-36 SYLDSSLGIM
+36 SYLDASLGIM

-75 TTRQVADSEEHRLLS
+75 STRQVADSQEHRLLS
-90 QLRQTGLK
+90 ALRQTGLK
-98 DESLRQRFY
+98 DEQVRRQFF
-107 DTVIQSLD
+107 DQVIQSLD
-115 MDDRNYLI
+115 MDGRNYLI

-136 KDDEDQADASDQV
+136 RDDQDQADASDQV
-149 YSYILCAICP
+149 FSYVLCAICP

-194 PAFDQRSANIYNAL
+194 PAFDNRAANLYNAL

-223 ALFRTEPPMSAD
+223 AIFRTEPPMSAD
-235 EQKATFHTALAES
+235 EQKETFHTALAEA
-248 LEGDCSMDVVR
+248 LDGDCSMEVVR
-259 AVHQQLRDRL
+259 SVHQQLRDKL
-269 ILHKESRNPEPPE
+269 LQHKEERNPEAPS
-282 ISPKEVDAILLDCGV
+282 ISPREVDAILHNCGV
-297 EADKVKTFHR
+297 EEEKVQAFHK

-314 EDAPLNPNNLINSGR
+314 EGTPLNPANLINSSR
-329 FEIKTEHASLVIH
+329 FEIKTENATILID
-342 PDYSYLLETRKIDG
+342 PDYSYLVETRKING

-361 LPVDDGM
+361 LPADGM

-373 AVDVRTVGDG
+373 AVDLGDG
-383 AISPEPNPEPSLP
+383 QSG

>member
-14 KPERN
+14 KPEKN
-19 AISKIYGCYVNS
+19 AITKIYGCYVNS

-36 SYLDSSLGIM
+36 SYLDGSLGLM

-75 TTRQVADSEEHRLLS
+75 STRQVADSEEHRLLS
-90 QLRQTGLK
+90 ALRQTELK
-98 DESLRQRFY
+98 DEQVRRQFY
-107 DTVIQSLD
+107 DQVIQSLD
-115 MDDRNYLI
+115 MDERNYLI

-136 KDDEDQADASDQV
+136 RDDQDQADASDQV
-149 YSYILCAICP
+149 FSYILCAICP

-194 PAFDQRSANIYNAL
+194 PAFDNRAANLYNAL

-223 ALFRTEPPMSAD
+223 AIFRTEPPMSAD
-235 EQKATFHTALAES
+235 EQKETFHTALAEA
-248 LEGDCSMDVVR
+248 LEGECSMEVVR
-259 AVHQQLRDRL
+259 SVHQQLRDKLLQHKEEHNPEAPSISPREVDT
-269 ILHKESRNPEPPE
+269 ILHN
-282 ISPKEVDAILLDCGV
+282 CGV
-297 EADKVKTFHR
+297 EEEKVQAFHK

-314 EDAPLNPNNLINSGR
+314 EGVPLNPANLINSSR
-329 FEIKTEHASLVIH
+329 FEIKTENATILID
-342 PDYSYLLETRKIDG
+342 PDYSYLVETRKING

-361 LPVDDGM
+361 LPADGM

-373 AVDVRTVGDG
+373 AVDLGDG
-383 AISPEPNPEPSLP
+383 QPG

>member
-14 KPERN
+14 KPDKN
-19 AISKIYGCYVNS
+19 AITKIYGCYVNS

-36 SYLDSSLGIM
+36 SYLDASLGVM

-75 TTRQVADSEEHRLLS
+75 STRQVADSEEHRLLS
-90 QLRQTGLK
+90 ALRQTELK
-98 DESLRQRFY
+98 DEQVRRQFY
-107 DTVIQSLD
+107 DQVIQALD
-115 MDDRNYLI
+115 MDERNYLI

-136 KDDEDQADASDQV
+136 RDDQDQADASDQV
-149 YSYILCAICP
+149 FSYVLCAICP

-194 PAFDQRSANIYNAL
+194 PAFDNRSANLYNAL
-208 YYTKQTDLIHQEFID
+208 YYTRQTDLIHQEFID

-235 EQKATFHTALAES
+235 EQKETFHTALAES
-248 LEGDCSMDVVR
+248 LDGACSMEVVR
-259 AVHQQLRDRL
+259 AVHQQLRDKL
-269 ILHKESRNPEPPE
+269 LQHKEERDPEAPS
-282 ISPKEVDAILLDCGV
+282 ISPKEVDAILHNCGV
-297 EADKVKTFHR
+297 EEEKVQAFHK

-314 EDAPLNPNNLINSGR
+314 EGVPLNPANLINSGR
-329 FEIKTEHASLVIH
+329 FEIKTENATILID
-342 PDYSYLLETRKIDG
+342 PDYSYLVETRKING

-361 LPVDDGM
+361 LPADGM

-373 AVDVRTVGDG
+373 AVDLRDHQPG
-383 AISPEPNPEPSLP
+383 

>member
-14 KPERN
+14 KPEKN
-19 AISKIYGCYVNS
+19 AITKIYGCYVNS

-36 SYLDSSLGIM
+36 SYLDGSLGLM

-75 TTRQVADSEEHRLLS
+75 STRQVADSEEHRLLS
-90 QLRQTGLK
+90 ALRQTELK
-98 DESLRQRFY
+98 DEQVRRQFY
-107 DTVIQSLD
+107 DQVIQSLD
-115 MDDRNYLI
+115 MDERNYLI

-136 KDDEDQADASDQV
+136 RDDQDQADASDQV
-149 YSYILCAICP
+149 FSYVLCAICP

-194 PAFDQRSANIYNAL
+194 PAFDNRAANLYNAL

-223 ALFRTEPPMSAD
+223 AIFRTEPPMSAD
-235 EQKATFHTALAES
+235 EQKETFHTALAEA
-248 LEGDCSMDVVR
+248 LEGKCSMEVVR
-259 AVHQQLRDRL
+259 SVHQQLRDKLLQHKEEHNPEAPSISPREVDT
-269 ILHKESRNPEPPE
+269 ILHN
-282 ISPKEVDAILLDCGV
+282 CGV
-297 EADKVKTFHR
+297 EDEKVQAFHK

-314 EDAPLNPNNLINSGR
+314 EGVPLNPANLINSSR
-329 FEIKTEHASLVIH
+329 FEIKTENATILID
-342 PDYSYLLETRKIDG
+342 PDYSYLVETRKING

-361 LPVDDGM
+361 LPADGM

-373 AVDVRTVGDG
+373 AVDLGDG
-383 AISPEPNPEPSLP
+383 QPG

>member
-14 KPERN
+14 KPEKN
-19 AISKIYGCYVNS
+19 AITKIYGCYVNS

-36 SYLDSSLGIM
+36 SYLDGSLGLM

-75 TTRQVADSEEHRLLS
+75 STRQVADSEEHRLLS
-90 QLRQTGLK
+90 ALRQTELK
-98 DESLRQRFY
+98 DEQVRRQFY
-107 DTVIQSLD
+107 DQVIQSLD
-115 MDDRNYLI
+115 MDERNYLI

-136 KDDEDQADASDQV
+136 KDDQDQADASDQV
-149 YSYILCAICP
+149 FSYVLCAICP

-194 PAFDQRSANIYNAL
+194 PAFDNRAANLYNAL

-223 ALFRTEPPMSAD
+223 AIFRTEPPMSAD
-235 EQKATFHTALAES
+235 EQKETFHTALAEA
-248 LEGDCSMDVVR
+248 LEGECSMEVVR
-259 AVHQQLRDRL
+259 SVHQQLRDKLLQHREEHNPEAPSISPREVDT
-269 ILHKESRNPEPPE
+269 ILHN
-282 ISPKEVDAILLDCGV
+282 CGV
-297 EADKVKTFHR
+297 EEDKVQAFHK

-314 EDAPLNPNNLINSGR
+314 DGVPLNPANLINSSR
-329 FEIKTEHASLVIH
+329 FEIKTENATILID
-342 PDYSYLLETRKIDG
+342 PDYSYLVETRKING

-361 LPVDDGM
+361 LPADGM

-373 AVDVRTVGDG
+373 AVDLGDG
-383 AISPEPNPEPSLP
+383 QPG

>member
-14 KPERN
+14 KPDKN
-19 AISKIYGCYVNS
+19 AITKIYGCYVNS

-36 SYLDSSLGIM
+36 SYLDASLGVM

-75 TTRQVADSEEHRLLS
+75 STRQVADSEEHRLLS
-90 QLRQTGLK
+90 ALRQTELK
-98 DESLRQRFY
+98 DEQVRRQFY
-107 DTVIQSLD
+107 DQVIQALD
-115 MDDRNYLI
+115 MDERNYLI

-136 KDDEDQADASDQV
+136 RDDQDQADASDQV
-149 YSYILCAICP
+149 FSYVLCAICP

-194 PAFDQRSANIYNAL
+194 PAFDNRSANLYNAL
-208 YYTKQTDLIHQEFID
+208 YYTRQTDLIHQEFID

-259 AVHQQLRDRL
+259 AVHQQLRDKL
-269 ILHKESRNPEPPE
+269 ILHKESRDPEPPE

-314 EDAPLNPNNLINSGR
+314 EDAPLNPGNLINSGR

-383 AISPEPNPEPSLP
+383 AVSPGPNPGPSLP

>member
-14 KPERN
+14 KPEKN
-19 AISKIYGCYVNS
+19 AITKIYGCYVNS

-36 SYLDSSLGIM
+36 SYLDGSLGLM

-75 TTRQVADSEEHRLLS
+75 STRQVADSEEHRLLS
-90 QLRQTGLK
+90 ALRQTELK
-98 DESLRQRFY
+98 DEQVRRQFY
-107 DTVIQSLD
+107 DQVIQSLD
-115 MDDRNYLI
+115 MDERNYLI

-136 KDDEDQADASDQV
+136 RDDQDQADASDQV
-149 YSYILCAICP
+149 FSYVLCAICP

-194 PAFDQRSANIYNAL
+194 PAFDNRAANLYNAL
-208 YYTKQTDLIHQEFID
+208 YYTKQTDLIHQEFIV
-223 ALFRTEPPMSAD
+223 AIFRTEPPMSAD
-235 EQKATFHTALAES
+235 EQKETFHTALAEA
-248 LEGDCSMDVVR
+248 LEGECSMEVVR
-259 AVHQQLRDRL
+259 SVHQQLRDKLLQHKEEHNPEAPSISPREVDT
-269 ILHKESRNPEPPE
+269 ILHN
-282 ISPKEVDAILLDCGV
+282 CGV
-297 EADKVKTFHR
+297 EEDKVQAFHK

-314 EDAPLNPNNLINSGR
+314 EGVPLNPANLINSSR
-329 FEIKTEHASLVIH
+329 FEIKTENATILID
-342 PDYSYLLETRKIDG
+342 PDYSYLVETRKING

-361 LPVDDGM
+361 LPADGM

-373 AVDVRTVGDG
+373 AVDLGDG
-383 AISPEPNPEPSLP
+383 QPG